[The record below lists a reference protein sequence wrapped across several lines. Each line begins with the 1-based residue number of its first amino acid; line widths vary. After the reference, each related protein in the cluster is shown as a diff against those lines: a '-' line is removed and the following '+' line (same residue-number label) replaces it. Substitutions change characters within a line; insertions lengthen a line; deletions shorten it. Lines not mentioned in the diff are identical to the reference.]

1 MTRSLFAVTAL
12 ALAGASLVASPL
24 AAQEPAGAAAPV
36 ARVEFTVFPDSVRV
50 GDSAVVQA
58 VAYDSAGARLDVPVL
73 YVAVNRR
80 GIDVTRETGYV
91 RGLRPG
97 VYQLAAVVPRGEE
110 VQPIFEMRGVRVAYP
125 AMRELTIAEPP
136 ARLYAG
142 TNVRLHTTASYGDS
156 IERADPPVRW
166 SSSNRAVADVNPAG
180 ELVLGRSGTA
190 TITAHSGDV
199 RATRSI
205 TVAANP
211 ARTLTLSASQDSG
224 RTGDVITFTANAL
237 DASGR
242 PVPGY
247 PVVYS
252 LRSDVEDTVIAP
264 AASGQVDQ
272 HGKFVAQRAGR
283 YTVVATGG
291 NLAAQLT
298 VPIGHRHQSLRVA
311 EAVGQGRVAD
321 VHTSDI
327 WVWTGRDGRD
337 YAVTGT
343 WGGSGIAYFWDVT
356 DPGNPVKTDSVQ
368 VDARTVNDVKV
379 DSARGICVV
388 SREGASNRRNGL
400 VVVDCGNPR
409 DVQVLANFDDELT
422 GGVHNVFL
430 WENHVFAINAGQRF
444 DIISLE
450 DPKAPER
457 VSFFQLDEPGA
468 GIHDVWVEDGIAYAS
483 QWQDGVIL
491 VDVGNGMAGGSLA
504 KPTMISS
511 YRYPIGATHSAF
523 PYRSKSAGDRFYVF
537 VGDEQFPYGLDP
549 DDASSAEAG
558 GYIHIV
564 DFTDVKNPVEVARYQ
579 IPEAGP
585 HNFWVQ
591 GDTLYVAYYN
601 AGLRVVDISGELRGN
616 LYEQGREIARYKA
629 FDPQGKV
636 ANTPM
641 AWGPQPH
648 RGHIF
653 FSDFNSG
660 LWSVKL
666 PEPRQELTP

>member
-1 MTRSLFAVTAL
+1 MTRLLLAAAAVGFAGPL
-12 ALAGASLVASPL
+12 AAPL
-24 AAQEPAGAAAPV
+24 AAQDAAPEATPV
-36 ARVEFTVFPDSVRV
+36 ARVEFTQFPDSVRV
-50 GDSAVVQA
+50 GDSALMQA
-58 VAYDSAGARLDVPVL
+58 VAYDSAGAKMDAPVF

-80 GIDVTRETGYV
+80 GIAVTQQTGYV
-91 RGLRPG
+91 RGLKPG
-97 VYQLAAVVPRGEE
+97 LYDVAAVFSRGEE
-110 VQPIFEMRGVRVAYP
+110 LQPIYQMRGVRVTYP
-125 AMRELTIAEPP
+125 DVRILNVDAPP
-136 ARLYAG
+136 QHLYAG
-142 TNVRLHTTASYGDS
+142 TTIRLGAHAQYGDS
-156 IERADPPVRW
+156 IEQRNPRVRW
-166 SSSNRAVADVNPAG
+166 SSSDRAVADVNSAG
-180 ELVLGRSGTA
+180 ELTLLKPGKA
-190 TITAHSGDV
+190 TITAASGPV
-199 RATRSI
+199 RAGTAI

-211 ARTLTLSASQDSG
+211 ARSLVLEASRDSG
-224 RTGDVITFTANAL
+224 RTGDVITFTARAL
-237 DASGR
+237 DGSGR
-242 PVPGY
+242 PVPEY

-252 LRSDVEDTVIAP
+252 VRSEVEDTVIAP
-264 AASGQVDQ
+264 GAPVHIDQ
-272 HGKFVAQRAGR
+272 LGKFVAERAGR

-298 VPIGHRHQSLRVA
+298 VPIGHRHNSLRVA
-311 EAVGQGRVAD
+311 QAAGQGRVAD

-337 YAVTGT
+337 YAITGT

-356 DPGNPVKTDSVQ
+356 DPASPVKTDSVQ

-379 DSARGICVV
+379 DSTRGICVV
-388 SREGASNRRNGL
+388 GREGASNRRNGL
-400 VVVDCGNPR
+400 VVLDCSNPR
-409 DVQVLANFDDELT
+409 DVQVLSSFDEGLT

-430 WENHVFAINAGQRF
+430 WQNHVFAINAGQRF

-450 DPKAPER
+450 DPKSPRR

-468 GIHDVWVEDGIAYAS
+468 GIHDVWVVDGIAYAS

-523 PYRSKSAGDRFYVF
+523 PYQSKSAGDRFYVF

-549 DDASSAEAG
+549 DIAASAEAG
-558 GYIHIV
+558 GYIHVV
-564 DFTDVKNPVEVARYQ
+564 DFTDVKKPVEVARYQ

-616 LYEQGREIARYKA
+616 LYDQGREIARYKA
-629 FDPQGKV
+629 FDPEGKV

-666 PEPRQELTP
+666 PEPRRELTP